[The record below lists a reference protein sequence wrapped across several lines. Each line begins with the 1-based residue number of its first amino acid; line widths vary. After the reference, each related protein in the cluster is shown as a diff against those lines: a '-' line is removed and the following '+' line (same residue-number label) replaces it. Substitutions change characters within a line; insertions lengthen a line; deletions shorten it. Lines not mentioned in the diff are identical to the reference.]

1 MKSLVTQIGL
11 SILMIALLSNC
22 KKDEPC
28 AMENGT
34 YDVSIT
40 FEKELNEKLVSI
52 GDSFEI
58 KLYFRTFADEE
69 LIRQVQVVVIDEFGN
84 IADTLI
90 DEDVHAAY
98 TYDFEQKYATN
109 DLGNFYI
116 KVSSSRYDGSQAI
129 EEIIPIY
136 SQVAV
141 GSEDFQVKIE
151 VLTPLPEQVFE
162 PSELVTI
169 HFGLRRLKGEGGRYD
184 AWILGPDGRGTTDL
198 VVNGNLS
205 RVNGHTIHQRFKKR
219 GSYLLF
225 IEATE
230 PSSQTNFPLGG
241 RQIVGFY
248 VQ

>member
-116 KVSSSRYDGSQAI
+116 KVSSSRYDGSHI
-129 EEIIPIY
+129 EKKSY
-136 SQVAV
+136 QY
-141 GSEDFQVKIE
+141 
-151 VLTPLPEQVFE
+151 
-162 PSELVTI
+162 I
-169 HFGLRRLKGEGGRYD
+169 HKLRWDPRIFR
-184 AWILGPDGRGTTDL
+184 
-198 VVNGNLS
+198 
-205 RVNGHTIHQRFKKR
+205 
-219 GSYLLF
+219 
-225 IEATE
+225 
-230 PSSQTNFPLGG
+230 
-241 RQIVGFY
+241 
-248 VQ
+248 